1 MVASSAAV
9 VVVVLLLAVVA
20 GLLLAYA
27 SGTTRRRYRR
37 LVTAGLAE
45 AAQPPARS
53 ARTALPDP
61 VARYLD
67 LTGALGAPA
76 VRSFRASF
84 TGRMR
89 RGPDQPWFAIQAE
102 QYDFFDPLTRLFYI
116 RGRIF
121 GVPVIG
127 LDSYRAQAGSM
138 DMRALGIVRVASG
151 AGAEMASSA
160 LVTLFNDMCMLAP
173 ATLLDSRIDWTPV
186 DTLTARATLRDGPL
200 QIAATLSF
208 NPDGELVNF
217 ATHDRFM
224 GADRKYE
231 RLPWSTPLSDYKD
244 FGGTRIASQGAA
256 SWHMGDEEFV
266 YAEFVLDSLTYNPTA
281 FH

>member
-1 MVASSAAV
+1 MAASSAALIV
-9 VVVVLLLAVVA
+9 AFLLLAVVA
-20 GLLLAYA
+20 GSLLAYA
-27 SGTTRRRYRR
+27 SGATRRRYRA

-45 AAQPPARS
+45 PAQPPARS
-53 ARTALPDP
+53 ARTALPEP
-61 VARYLD
+61 VLRYLD
-67 LTGALGAPA
+67 LSGALHAPT

-102 QYDFFDPLTRLFYI
+102 QYDFLEPLTRLFYI

-138 DMRALGIVRVASG
+138 DMRALGIVRVGFG

-160 LVTLFNDMCMLAP
+160 LVTLFNDLCILAP
-173 ATLLDSRIDWTPV
+173 ETLLDPRIDWTPV
-186 DTLTARATLRDGPL
+186 DALTARATLRDGPL
-200 QIAATLSF
+200 QVSATLYF

-217 ATHDRFM
+217 VTHDRFM
-224 GADRKYE
+224 GADGNYE
-231 RLPWSTPLSDYKD
+231 RLPWSTPLSDYRD
-244 FGGTRIASQGAA
+244 FGGLRIASRGAA
-256 SWHMGDEEFV
+256 SWRMGNEEFV
-266 YAEFVLDSLTYNPTA
+266 YAEFVLDSLSYNPTP